1 MLDVEKIK
9 GQIKEQIKEQY
20 VVLRTGSGC
29 EELNQQDDVLVDL
42 VCTAAAL
49 GFEKGFAVG
58 RGGVKE

>member
-9 GQIKEQIKEQY
+9 GQIKEQY
-20 VVLRTGSGC
+20 VILRTGSGC

-58 RGGVKE
+58 MGE

>member
-9 GQIKEQIKEQY
+9 GQIKEQY

-42 VCTAAAL
+42 VCTAADL

-58 RGGVKE
+58 RGVKE